1 MATVPQYQIGQVKDS
16 AVSGGFQQIQTNS
29 DAFGAGI
36 AQANIIQ
43 GKAISQ
49 IGEQAW
55 QQAFKQRDKFDQSVL
70 KDQDNQ
76 LQTYIREQ
84 MDDTGGS
91 F

>member
-36 AQANIIQ
+36 AQANINQ

-49 IGEQAW
+49 MGEMAWDQAVKARDI
-55 QQAFKQRDKFDQSVL
+55 QDQATLRERDNLLNAKIIL
-70 KDQDNQ
+70 
-76 LQTYIREQ
+76 
-84 MDDTGGS
+84 
-91 F
+91 